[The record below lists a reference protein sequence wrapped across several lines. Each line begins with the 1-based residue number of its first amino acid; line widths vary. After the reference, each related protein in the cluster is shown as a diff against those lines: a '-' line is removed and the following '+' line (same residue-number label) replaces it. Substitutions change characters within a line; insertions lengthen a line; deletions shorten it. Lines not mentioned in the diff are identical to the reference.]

1 MVLGLTL
8 ALAAFF
14 PVAARA
20 QMPAPSVQ
28 TYVDQVEPDTAGQG
42 VMPDGMIWNQPLK
55 AGDMVLPRQSATK
68 AKPKATFV
76 PAVPSA
82 LNGLAAPKLPLASAK
97 KAVPPQIKTDKN
109 STASLMLLQGMKTAL
124 QKGGQ
129 NTDLPKSDLEPLNPD
144 SVKIDDS
151 MTLSPEAVKAPLL
164 KAPASA
170 TTLAAPMVISLPS
183 KKEGFVAGQEPKVW
197 GSSPD
202 KAAAVSG
209 SEGKLKSTT
218 DDGMMDI
225 VFPPEMTKDSVPTAA
240 SASGA
245 VANDFVP
252 TTFGSAP
259 ASAVG
264 PVAADESLKAT
275 DMAEQ
280 PLPLE
285 QSSAQPASDKSLFDR
300 MAAPFTSIFG
310 ESVDEKAAT
319 KKAAQ
324 AHPSLEEDEINGETK
339 ETGAMGADKASKASD
354 LSPLPMT
361 ESATPCKPSVTKWT
375 RECADAG
382 YPAHFVGKIV
392 GETRVVCPSGDAR
405 DVWLSNNCAAP
416 IASSPLAVS
425 APETDSAPM
434 QPVTSMAHEPQSAV
448 SVVVP
453 EEKVSSIDASCGVA
467 NGLAADSKPAGDLCS
482 QGQATSV
489 LGEGPWRWSCKGMSG
504 GVTVSC
510 AAPVAAGASLKKV
523 DSKESKASD
532 AAKTAASAL
541 VDGQCGASAGVG
553 TETVPVDAL
562 CKQGQPSRVNGV
574 GPWTWACSGSNGGVA
589 ASCNAPRKMDGACG
603 TSHGVGADSLPMRD
617 LCTAGYASAVTGQ
630 GPWNWTCSGLYGGG
644 AVMCNAPLKNNGIC
658 GAASTRGHREA
669 PTSELCNSGAA
680 GSVSGT
686 GPWTWSCD
694 GGSGGA
700 SVNCSASPLT
710 DGACGPAH
718 GSAYAKTPTEGLCSS
733 GHATRVTGLGPFNWS
748 CSGENGGATAS
759 CTASL
764 GTKEEIESV
773 VSCGEAVETL
783 ALGKPTEKLCASGK
797 ASDVDGVGPWTWT
810 CADDAGHAASCS
822 TLSASAGV
830 CGKAA
835 NVSSTSEPKSKL
847 CEAGT
852 PSDVRMHAKTEW
864 QWDCA
869 GTMGASAVSCSAPIA
884 AAAAAKTETLSTP
897 KEKTPPQPSAP
908 EAVCGSSAGKSLTE
922 KPDDDLCS
930 AGKASAVRGAGPWS
944 WTCGQKAKVTC
955 EAQKTADGLCG
966 AANGSVQKEAPSSGL
981 CSSGAATPVSGSGPW
996 MWSCIGSGS
1005 GSSASCSVASQAQT
1019 KVDGLC
1025 GAASNAVINQ
1035 APVSGL
1041 CDSGMPSSVYG
1052 AGPWTW
1058 TCSGMNGGIASTCA
1072 TSKVLPKAPPPP
1084 GPLVNGLC
1092 GASNGVSSLVAPEE
1106 DMCSAGMATA
1116 LSGNG
1121 PWNWS
1126 CIGAN
1131 GGMTVSCTAPLTPP
1145 APIVGMCGAAH
1156 GVSTLT
1162 TPKSGL
1168 CGAGIVSAVSGKG
1181 PWTWSCSGTNGG
1193 GAVSCVA
1200 PLAGKGASTQSLP
1213 SMVTPSNG
1221 DEAPAPKAAP
1231 LGLVT
1236 PQLSSKAVL
1245 PALKPGTLPSLKS
1258 TGKIKKDASSGD
1270 MGAPLSAPALPE
1282 GTKAMTPPPV
1292 RDASLPPAG
1301 LKPPVIDSEGKTVP
1315 GTRLVLEPEASLI
1328 SFERG
1333 SDKLDK
1339 DAVEVVENLIRIL
1352 KAHGEAR
1359 ITLTAYSDTNG
1370 TITPREARRLSL
1382 NRALA
1387 IRDFMTTKGIAS
1399 SRVDVRPMGANVP
1412 SGDMDRVD
1420 VKVN

>member
-1 MVLGLTL
+1 MGVALPMSLSIRSSSCLTVLGLTL
-8 ALAAFF
+8 ALAAVF
-14 PVAARA
+14 PMGASAQIPAA
-20 QMPAPSVQ
+20 SVE
-28 TYVDQVEPDTAGQG
+28 TYIDPVPPNTTGQG
-42 VMPDGMIWNQPLK
+42 VLPDGVIWNQPLK
-55 AGDMVLPRQSATK
+55 AGDMVLPRKSATIV
-68 AKPKATFV
+68 KPKTTFV

-82 LNGLAAPKLPLASAK
+82 LNTLKAPKLPAATIK
-97 KAVPPQIKTDKN
+97 QAAPPQIKTDQN

-124 QKGGQ
+124 QKAGQ
-129 NTDLPKSDLEPLNPD
+129 NAEIPKSDLEPIDPA

-151 MTLSPEAVKAPLL
+151 MKAVPEAMEASGVKTPSMA
-164 KAPASA
+164 
-170 TTLAAPMVISLPS
+170 ISLPS
-183 KKEGFVAGQEPKVW
+183 EKEGFVAGQEPKGWV
-197 GSSPD
+197 SPD
-202 KAAAVSG
+202 KAALHDAG
-209 SEGKLKSTT
+209 GKVTVKA

-225 VFPPEMTKDSVPTAA
+225 VFPPEMAKGAVPDTAA
-240 SASGA
+240 SS
-245 VANDFVP
+245 DLVP
-252 TTFGSAP
+252 TTFG
-259 ASAVG
+259 ASAGAVEG
-264 PVAADESLKAT
+264 DESPKAT
-275 DMAEQ
+275 EMTES
-280 PLPLE
+280 PLLLE
-285 QSSAQPASDKSLFDR
+285 QSAAKPAEDKSLFDR

-310 ESVDEKAAT
+310 EPVEQKEAKKKEVPTDRDSLNSDESDPSPDEKEIGMGGKVKSSAA
-319 KKAAQ
+319 
-324 AHPSLEEDEINGETK
+324 
-339 ETGAMGADKASKASD
+339 D
-354 LSPLPMT
+354 LSLPPIEEPT
-361 ESATPCKPSVTKWT
+361 QSCKPSVTKWT
-375 RECADAG
+375 RDCTDAG

-416 IASSPLAVS
+416 LASSPLAVS
-425 APETDSAPM
+425 APLSADAALAA
-434 QPVTSMAHEPQSAV
+434 TAMAQEPSSAA
-448 SVVVP
+448 SVIVP
-453 EEKVSSIDASCGVA
+453 AATEASIIDASCGVA
-467 NGLAADSKPAGDLCS
+467 NGLAADGKPAGDLCA
-482 QGQATSV
+482 QGAATPV
-489 LGEGPWRWSCKGMSG
+489 LGDGPWRWSCKGLGG

-510 AAPVAAGASLKKV
+510 AAPVAAGTTPKKAEA
-523 DSKESKASD
+523 KD
-532 AAKTAASAL
+532 AAAKAGEAAI
-541 VDGQCGASAGVG
+541 VDGQCGEAAGVG
-553 TETVPVDAL
+553 AQTAPLSAL

-589 ASCNAPRKMDGACG
+589 ASCNAPRKADGVCG
-603 TSHGVGADSLPMRD
+603 ASHDVGTDSLPMRD

-644 AVMCNAPLKNNGIC
+644 AATCHAPLKNNGIC
-658 GAASTRGHREA
+658 GAASMRGHRDA
-669 PTSELCNSGAA
+669 PTGDLCSAGAA
-680 GSVSGT
+680 SVVQGT
-686 GPWTWSCD
+686 GPWTWSCE
-694 GGSGGA
+694 GGNGGA
-700 SVNCSASPLT
+700 SVSCRALT
-710 DGACGPAH
+710 LIDGACGPAH

-748 CSGENGGATAS
+748 CSGDNGGATAS

-764 GTKEEIESV
+764 GTQEEVESV
-773 VSCGEAVETL
+773 ISCGEAVETL
-783 ALGKPTEKLCASGK
+783 ALGKPSDKLCASGQ
-797 ASDVDGVGPWTWT
+797 ASAVEGDGPWTWR
-810 CADDAGHAASCS
+810 CSDDAGHSALCS
-822 TLSASAGV
+822 TLSASAGS

-835 NVSSTSEPKSKL
+835 GVPAVNEPKTKL

-869 GTMGASAVSCSAPIA
+869 GTMGASAVSCSAPIGA
-884 AAAAAKTETLSTP
+884 AEAKKETLTAPKNEKAVEATP
-897 KEKTPPQPSAP
+897 AP
-908 EAVCGSSAGKSLTE
+908 EAACGDAAGKNLTE
-922 KPDDDLCS
+922 KPDDDLCA
-930 AGKASAVRGAGPWS
+930 AGKASAVRGSGPWS
-944 WTCGQKAKVTC
+944 WTCGQKAKVNC
-955 EAQKTADGLCG
+955 EAQKTVNGTCG
-966 AANGSVQKEAPSSGL
+966 ATNGSVQKEAPFSGL
-981 CSSGAATPVSGSGPW
+981 CATGTATPVSGLGPW
-996 MWSCIGSGS
+996 LWSCIGSGS
-1005 GSSASCSVASQAQT
+1005 GSSASCSASSQAQT

-1025 GAASNAVINQ
+1025 GAAANAVMNQ

-1092 GASNGVSSLVAPEE
+1092 GSSNGVASLVAPEE
-1106 DMCSAGMATA
+1106 DMCSAGMVTA

-1145 APIVGMCGAAH
+1145 DPIVGMCGAAH

-1162 TPKSGL
+1162 APKGGL
-1168 CGAGIVSAVSGKG
+1168 CAAGIVSAVSGKG

-1200 PLAGKGASTQSLP
+1200 PLAGKGASTQALP
-1213 SMVTPSNG
+1213 SMVTPSMG
-1221 DEAPAPKAAP
+1221 DEAPTPRAAP
-1231 LGLVT
+1231 VGLVT

-1258 TGKIKKDASSGD
+1258 SGRTVKDSSPGVLETPSF
-1270 MGAPLSAPALPE
+1270 APSLPE
-1282 GTKAMTPPPV
+1282 GTTALTPPPV
-1292 RDASLPPAG
+1292 RDAALPTAG

-1339 DAVEVVENLIRIL
+1339 DAVQVVEKLIRIL
-1352 KAHGEAR
+1352 KANGAAR